1 MANAGYRK
9 VTQSDGTSVWM
20 NQNCP
25 GAPDVFRVTFHPDT
39 QLWYA
44 EFTYNGGDTWFPHTN
59 PQPTAA
65 QMQAIL
71 DTYVGNLNAG
81 TA

>member
-1 MANAGYRK
+1 MANALYRK
-9 VTQSDGTSVWM
+9 LPSGDWM
-20 NQNCP
+20 NQANP
-25 GAPDVFRVTFHPDT
+25 GGPSYFRVSFNLSDS
-39 QLWYA
+39 LWYVQ
-44 EFTYNGGDTWFPHTN
+44 FTYDGLTWFQHAN

-65 QMQAIL
+65 QMQAAL